1 MLGEETQDAAYALE
15 LLERAGGNALTD
27 PMPHADAFDILT
39 GISEAI
45 PMSITHDIEEFDMQR
60 GRVKINGVVPTTA
73 DAQKVA
79 SGVKRIRCVEAVK
92 MGKITQVI
100 NSDRQK
106 YVLEFEV
113 KCPEDAGKGGKKKQ
127 REKTGETAGGGD
139 KK

>member
-1 MLGEETQDAAYALE
+1 
-15 LLERAGGNALTD
+15 
-27 PMPHADAFDILT
+27 
-39 GISEAI
+39 
-45 PMSITHDIEEFDMQR
+45 MQR
-60 GRVKINGVVPTTA
+60 GRVKVNGVVPTTA

-79 SGVKRIRCVEAVK
+79 TGVKKIRCVETVK

-127 REKTGETAGGGD
+127 RDKAGDAAGGGE